1 MNKKTCG
8 VLARVVLAAV
18 PLVFWAACASA
29 GRGKP
34 DFVEDLPPLKDVYS
48 GEFLMGSFV
57 AQVYLEG
64 PNRELLSRHFNQ
76 ATIGNSLKPESVQPE
91 KGKWSFELPDRII
104 NEMLKEGFSI
114 HGHTLAWHQQSPE
127 WINYAGI
134 GAEEARENLVTHVRT
149 VMDHYKGRVYSW
161 DVLNEAMSDNPPHP
175 EDWRAS
181 LRETPWLKA
190 LGPDYIELLFLTARE
205 TDPAAKRYYND
216 YNLDNRN
223 KAQAVFN
230 MIKELNEKNPH
241 AGGRPLIDGI
251 GLQSH
256 YNLNTSP
263 VNVERCLEQFISL
276 GLEISVSELDIQ
288 VPPGPDGSM
297 TGEQALRQGA
307 MYAALFTLYKKY
319 AGHIYRVTTCGMED
333 STSWRKA
340 NSPLLFS
347 GIKAKPA
354 YYGAL
359 DPEGFLAKNREALR
373 PKAKET
379 KTAAVPYGKP
389 VIDGEVDPVWANS
402 PALETGLYLLA
413 WQGARGTARV
423 LWDEDNLYA
432 LVQVEGAAM
441 NKDSKNAFE
450 QDSVEVFVDENNAKT
465 PYYEDGDGQY
475 RVNFD
480 NEAGFNPLP
489 VSTGFV
495 SAAKVSGSSY
505 LVEMKI
511 PFKTIKGVSG
521 KSVGFDVSING
532 ASKSGARES
541 VAVWNDLSGQSYRDT
556 SGLGILQLKE
566 LP

>member
-1 MNKKTCG
+1 MK
-8 VLARVVLAAV
+8 RRRRELAANAILAAGLAV
-18 PLVFWAACASA
+18 LLAACATA
-29 GRGKP
+29 GKWKTP
-34 DFVEDLPPLKDVYS
+34 VFVEDIPPLKDACS
-48 GEFLMGSFV
+48 GDFLIGSFV
-57 AQVYLEG
+57 SQVYLED
-64 PNRELLSRHFNQ
+64 PSRELLTRHFNQ

-134 GAEEARENLVTHVRT
+134 SAEEARENLVTHVRT
-149 VMDHYKGRVYSW
+149 VMEHYRGRVYSW
-161 DVLNEAMSDNPPHP
+161 DVLNEAMADNPPHP

-205 TDPAAKRYYND
+205 TSPEAKLYYND

-223 KAQAVFN
+223 KAQAVFS
-230 MIKELNEKNPH
+230 MIRELNEKNPR

-263 VNVERCLEQFISL
+263 VNVERGLEQFISL
-276 GLEISVSELDIQ
+276 GLEISISELDIQ
-288 VPPGPDGSM
+288 VPPGPDGAM
-297 TGEQALRQGA
+297 TDEQALRQGA
-307 MYAALFTLYKKY
+307 MYATLFTLYKKY
-319 AGHIYRVTTCGMED
+319 ADAIYRVTTCGMED

-347 GIKAKPA
+347 GITAKPA

-359 DPEGFLAKNREALR
+359 DPAGFLAKNREALAE
-373 PKAKET
+373 KAKEL
-379 KTAAVPYGKP
+379 KTAAAPYGKP
-389 VIDGEVDPVWANS
+389 LIDGVVDEVWARS
-402 PALETGLYLLA
+402 PVLETGLYLLA
-413 WQGARGTARV
+413 WQGAHGKARV

-441 NKDSKNAFE
+441 NKESKSAHE

-480 NEAGFNPLP
+480 NEASFNPGP
-489 VSTGFV
+489 VSAGFV
-495 SAAKVSGSSY
+495 SASRVSGAAY
-505 LVEMKI
+505 TVEMKI
-511 PFKTIKGVSG
+511 PFKTIKGAAG
-521 KSVGFDVSING
+521 KTIGFDVSING
-532 ASKSGARES
+532 ASKSGTRES
-541 VAVWNDLSGQSYRDT
+541 IAVWNDLSGQSYRDT
-556 SGLGILQLKE
+556 SGLGILYLE
-566 LP
+566 